1 MGTGGLSS
9 ASILSAHPSLSP
21 VTGEAE
27 PKEERLL
34 GLGSSRAQRLL
45 RFLAVSL
52 GVACG
57 FDSHFW

>member
-9 ASILSAHPSLSP
+9 ASILSSLSP